1 MIDEK
6 RLEAVITH
14 LYALGDSYDEQ
25 CIEAAVMIEELKA
38 ELGRMTRRAD
48 AAVRDLHMVSSCK
61 TCVTLRDSSV
71 PTSFCLS
78 CVKKGKCN
86 YKWRGVTE

>member
-1 MIDEK
+1 MTDQQNKAYDWAKNQNYGSVAATYAKELAVVIDDLQ
-6 RLEAVITH
+6 RQL
-14 LYALGDSYDEQ
+14 D
-25 CIEAAVMIEELKA
+25 KA
-38 ELGRMTRRAD
+38 NRRAE